1 MDRRVFLSAFAS
13 ATPLGFVGCSGINSS
28 SECDIEAEFDVVV
41 IGGGTAGTIAAIQS
55 ARLGAKT
62 LVIERSSQLGG
73 TTTTAGIN
81 FPGLF
86 HIGPRQIISGIGWEL
101 VCKAISENGDSLPE
115 FKFRKH
121 HWHNQIKLNEYLY
134 ACLAEEELIKVNGTI
149 LYYSYPKKIEK
160 LANGFKIFVCSDCGN
175 GYLFAKKIVDATGS
189 ASACALAG
197 FERMTSKTR
206 QPGTLV
212 FELSGLDKSKINYK
226 VLRKALKDASLTG
239 ELGKRDIWNIGGLV
253 EENGFNSLYVQNA
266 DNSTPVNFTQTN
278 IEGRK
283 VFMRIFRFLKR
294 QQGFENI
301 KVKNIKT
308 EVGVRETYRVLGE
321 RVLSVDDYR
330 TGRIFDDSLCYS
342 YYPTDLHDMNGL
354 ETIQQKEGVAP
365 TIPLSALT
373 PKGAENILVAGRCVS
388 SDRLANSALRV
399 QASCMA
405 MGQVAG
411 CVSALAS
418 LSNKKNS
425 EVDLTLIK
433 KTLIKHK
440 AIVPQVNG

>member
-1 MDRRVFLSAFAS
+1 MDRRAFLSTFVSTS
-13 ATPLGFVGCSGINSS
+13 ALGFAGCSGIKSS
-28 SECDIEAEFDVVV
+28 SKSDVEAEFDVVV
-41 IGGGTAGTIAAIQS
+41 VGGGTAGTIAAIQS

-73 TTTTAGIN
+73 TTTTAGVN

-86 HIGPRQIISGIGWEL
+86 HIGSRQIIAGIGWEL
-101 VCKAISENGDSLPE
+101 VCKSIAENGDKLPE
-115 FKFRKH
+115 FKPRKR
-121 HWHNQIKLNEYLY
+121 HWRNQVKLNEYLY
-134 ACLAEEELIKVNGTI
+134 ACLAEEELIKAKGNI

-160 LANGFKIFVCSDCGN
+160 TANGFKIFVCSDCGE
-175 GYLFAKKIVDATGS
+175 GYIFTKKIVDATGS

-197 FERMTSKTR
+197 FERITSENR
-206 QPGTLV
+206 QPGTLI
-212 FELSGLDKSKINYK
+212 FELTGLDKSKINYK

-283 VFMRIFRFLKR
+283 VFMRLFRFLKR
-294 QQGFENI
+294 QHGFENI

-321 RVLSVDDYR
+321 RILSVDDYR
-330 TGRIFDDSLCYS
+330 AGKIFEDSLCYS
-342 YYPTDLHDMNGL
+342 YYPTDLHDMKGL
-354 ETIQQKEGVAP
+354 KTVQQKEGVAP

-433 KTLIKHK
+433 KTLIKHR